1 MALEAMQ
8 MCVCTYA
15 YVLCSNLN
23 INPVTLFTQSYK
35 GDIFFAINLAYCA
48 IVWSFVNHSKRER
61 LQKTNTGVCGNR
73 RKPERERSR
82 CSSSSDIL
90 PHDTALSDFDVH
102 FN

>member
-35 GDIFFAINLAYCA
+35 GDIFLAINLAYCA
-48 IVWSFVNHSKRER
+48 IV
-61 LQKTNTGVCGNR
+61 
-73 RKPERERSR
+73 
-82 CSSSSDIL
+82 
-90 PHDTALSDFDVH
+90 
-102 FN
+102 